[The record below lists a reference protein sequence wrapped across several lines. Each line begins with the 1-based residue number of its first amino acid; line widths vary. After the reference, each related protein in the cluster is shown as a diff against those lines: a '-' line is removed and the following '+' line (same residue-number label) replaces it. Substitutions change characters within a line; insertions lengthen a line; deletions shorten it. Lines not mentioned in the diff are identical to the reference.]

1 MLVHIRLVLRN
12 WCLLPNLLIR
22 QGWVDKPSRPCM
34 LAKLLCSLILLCL
47 LLVES
52 LLLSWIV
59 TKVSNHHGENTQ
71 TSLEF
76 LEGKSK
82 TPTLIEKMAWGTRT

>member
-1 MLVHIRLVLRN
+1 
-12 WCLLPNLLIR
+12 
-22 QGWVDKPSRPCM
+22 M

-59 TKVSNHHGENTQ
+59 TKVSNHHGKNTQ

-76 LEGKSK
+76 LEGMSK
-82 TPTLIEKMAWGTRT
+82 TPTLNGLMATES

>member
-1 MLVHIRLVLRN
+1 MRLVLGN

-34 LAKLLCSLILLCL
+34 LAKLLYSLILLCL

-52 LLLSWIV
+52 LLLS
-59 TKVSNHHGENTQ
+59 
-71 TSLEF
+71 
-76 LEGKSK
+76 
-82 TPTLIEKMAWGTRT
+82 